1 MCVCVCCVCVKLDE
15 KWIRFEGKPFIYIN
29 KIDAREEHSL
39 NKYGICGQ
47 KGHNKKTNET
57 KQCMLIVYI
66 CSKLCK
72 LHLLFLIQLYRCF
85 IVLQRLIICLY
96 KTLIEAWFGPEEFLL
111 LLRVL
116 IDMTI

>member
-1 MCVCVCCVCVKLDE
+1 MAYAVKGVIT
-15 KWIRFEGKPFIYIN
+15 KKP
-29 KIDAREEHSL
+29 
-39 NKYGICGQ
+39 
-47 KGHNKKTNET
+47 NET

-66 CSKLCK
+66 CSKLYK
-72 LHLLFLIQLYRCF
+72 LHLLFLIQLYRCL